1 MPVDSLNSM
10 RMSALLLDRLTTILI
25 TRTQLRAQHRKLGVY
40 LMDSREFAKTLEKQ
54 VADFCQTLD
63 AKLPAYSYI
72 PLDSDE
78 ARIKVMQSRLFNEI
92 RAGEIFGGWLKSTP
106 ELDVKKT
113 LAEAVHEEYIHAGYL
128 EEALKSKG
136 AVPYEYKP
144 LPAQMAMFN
153 AFEGLTDTVE
163 RIAAFPMAGEG
174 VADYLIG
181 KSLNVGTVPAWVTGP
196 YQKIHEDE
204 EEHGN
209 YPFEILV
216 KYATTPEKQERAARA
231 VAMSLILRRQYFD
244 NLDRWVNEDK
254 MY

>member
-1 MPVDSLNSM
+1 
-10 RMSALLLDRLTTILI
+10 
-25 TRTQLRAQHRKLGVY
+25 
-40 LMDSREFAKTLEKQ
+40 MDSRDFAKTLEKQ

-72 PLDSDE
+72 PLDSDG

-113 LAEAVHEEYIHAGYL
+113 LAEAVHEEYVHAGYL

-181 KSLNVGTVPAWVTGP
+181 KSLNVGTVPGWVTGP

-216 KYATTPEKQERAARA
+216 KYATTSEKQERAARA
-231 VAMSLILRRQYFD
+231 VAMSLLLRRQYFD
-244 NLDRWVNEDK
+244 NLDRWGNEDK

>member
-1 MPVDSLNSM
+1 
-10 RMSALLLDRLTTILI
+10 
-25 TRTQLRAQHRKLGVY
+25 
-40 LMDSREFAKTLEKQ
+40 MDSREFAKTLEKQ

-113 LAEAVHEEYIHAGYL
+113 LAEAVHEEYVHAGYL

-216 KYATTPEKQERAARA
+216 KYAITPEKQERAARA
-231 VAMSLILRRQYFD
+231 VAMSLTLRRQYFD
-244 NLDRWVNEDK
+244 NLDRWVLEDK
-254 MY
+254 LY

>member
-1 MPVDSLNSM
+1 
-10 RMSALLLDRLTTILI
+10 
-25 TRTQLRAQHRKLGVY
+25 
-40 LMDSREFAKTLEKQ
+40 MDSREFAKTLEKQ

-196 YQKIHEDE
+196 YKKIHEDE

-231 VAMSLILRRQYFD
+231 VAMSLVLRRQYFD
-244 NLDRWVNEDK
+244 NLDRWVLEGK
-254 MY
+254 MH

>member
-1 MPVDSLNSM
+1 
-10 RMSALLLDRLTTILI
+10 
-25 TRTQLRAQHRKLGVY
+25 
-40 LMDSREFAKTLEKQ
+40 MDSREFAKTLESQ
-54 VADFCQTLD
+54 VADFCETLNI
-63 AKLPAYSYI
+63 KLPAYSYI

-113 LAEAVHEEYIHAGYL
+113 LAEAVHEEYVHAGYL
-128 EEALKSKG
+128 EEALKAKG

-244 NLDRWVNEDK
+244 NLDRWVLEDK

>member
-1 MPVDSLNSM
+1 
-10 RMSALLLDRLTTILI
+10 
-25 TRTQLRAQHRKLGVY
+25 
-40 LMDSREFAKTLEKQ
+40 MDSRDFAKTLEKQ

-72 PLDSDE
+72 PLDSDG

-113 LAEAVHEEYIHAGYL
+113 LAEAVHEEYVHAGYL

-181 KSLNVGTVPAWVTGP
+181 KSLNVGTVPGWVTGP

-231 VAMSLILRRQYFD
+231 VAMSLLLRRQYFD

>member
-1 MPVDSLNSM
+1 MP
-10 RMSALLLDRLTTILI
+10 
-25 TRTQLRAQHRKLGVY
+25 RTLGEFT
-40 LMDSREFAKTLEKQ
+40 MDSREFAKSLEKQ
-54 VADFCQTLD
+54 VADFCVTLNT
-63 AKLPAYSYI
+63 KLPAYSYI

-113 LAEAVHEEYIHAGYL
+113 LAEAVHEEYVHAGYL
-128 EEALKSKG
+128 EAALKEKG

-181 KSLNVGTVPAWVTGP
+181 KSLNVGTVPSWVTGP

-216 KYATTPEKQERAARA
+216 KYATTSEKQERAVRA
-231 VAMSLILRRQYFD
+231 VAMSLVLRRQYFD
-244 NLDRWVNEDK
+244 NLDRWVFENK

>member
-1 MPVDSLNSM
+1 
-10 RMSALLLDRLTTILI
+10 
-25 TRTQLRAQHRKLGVY
+25 
-40 LMDSREFAKTLEKQ
+40 MDSREFAKALEKQ
-54 VADFCQTLD
+54 VADFCETLNR
-63 AKLPAYSYI
+63 KLPAYSYI
-72 PLDSDE
+72 PLESDE
-78 ARIKVMQSRLFNEI
+78 GRIKVMQSRLFNEI

-244 NLDRWVNEDK
+244 NLDRWVLEDK
-254 MY
+254 LY

>member
-1 MPVDSLNSM
+1 MN
-10 RMSALLLDRLTTILI
+10 
-25 TRTQLRAQHRKLGVY
+25 
-40 LMDSREFAKTLEKQ
+40 SREFAKKLEKQ
-54 VADFCQTLD
+54 VADFCKTLD
-63 AKLPAYSYI
+63 GKLPAYSYI
-72 PLDSDE
+72 PLTTDE
-78 ARIKVMQSRLFNEI
+78 MRIKVMQSRLFNEI

-113 LAEAVHEEYIHAGYL
+113 LAEATHEEYVHAGFL
-128 EEALKSKG
+128 EEALKEKG

-174 VADYLIG
+174 VADYLIA
-181 KSLNVGTVPAWVTGP
+181 KSLKAGTVPAWVTGP
-196 YQKIHEDE
+196 YQRIHADE

-216 KYATTPEKQERAARA
+216 KYATTPEKQEKAARA
-231 VAMSLILRRQYFD
+231 VAMSLVLRRAYFD
-244 NLDRWVNEDK
+244 NLDRWVYEDK
-254 MY
+254 LY

>member
-1 MPVDSLNSM
+1 
-10 RMSALLLDRLTTILI
+10 
-25 TRTQLRAQHRKLGVY
+25 
-40 LMDSREFAKTLEKQ
+40 MDSREFAKTIEKQ
-54 VADFCQTLD
+54 VAEFCASLD
-63 AKLPAYSYI
+63 ARLPAYSYI
-72 PLDSDE
+72 PLTTDE
-78 ARIKVMQSRLFNEI
+78 MRIKVMQSRLFNEV

-113 LAEAVHEEYIHAGYL
+113 LAEATHEEYVHATYL
-128 EEALKSKG
+128 EEALRQKG
-136 AVPYEYKP
+136 AVPYDYKP

-153 AFEGLTDTVE
+153 GFEGLTDTVE

-174 VADYLIG
+174 VADYLIA
-181 KSLNVGTVPAWVTGP
+181 KSLKASTVPQWVTEP

-231 VAMSLILRRQYFD
+231 VAMSLVLRRQYFD
-244 NLDRWVNEDK
+244 NLDRWVYKDQA
-254 MY
+254 Y

>member
-1 MPVDSLNSM
+1 
-10 RMSALLLDRLTTILI
+10 
-25 TRTQLRAQHRKLGVY
+25 
-40 LMDSREFAKTLEKQ
+40 MDSREFAKILEKQ
-54 VADFCQTLD
+54 VADFCETLNN
-63 AKLPAYSYI
+63 KLPAYSYI

-78 ARIKVMQSRLFNEI
+78 ARVKVMQSRLFNEI

-153 AFEGLTDTVE
+153 AFEGLTETVE